1 MGMFDDAIP
10 DRYEKNP
17 MLAILENYVL
27 DAIGKLEPEKAVKLN
42 EMICRTFGGTDWKK
56 TLREQFDLPPDTD
69 ESIRLMW
76 KQHLEEADVLQQGGD
91 LSPEDFARTTVD
103 DMFEGLGGE

>member
-1 MGMFDDAIP
+1 MGIFDNPIP

-27 DAIGKLEPEKAVKLN
+27 DAIGKLDPEKVAKLN
-42 EMICRTFGGTDWKK
+42 DMMCRTFGGTDWKK

-69 ESIRLMW
+69 ENIRLMW
-76 KQHLEEADVLQQGGD
+76 KQRLEEADALQQDGD
-91 LSPEDFARTTVD
+91 LAPEDFARTTVD